1 MYKTISDI
9 GLIYSGKILKRYKID
24 DHTVKISGIVLE
36 KPFKVSAEAANDAL
50 CSVLKKVLV

>member
-36 KPFKVSAEAANDAL
+36 KPFNVSADDGL
-50 CSVLKKVLV
+50 CSVLKRVLI